1 MQQRVPHSFLI
12 AAIASSAIE
21 PLLSVVDT
29 AVAGHIATQTIACL
43 ALGGGLAAALVWIGF
58 QALGGLPGV
67 VGRLRGG
74 GHSAEARLLAGEA
87 AWAALLGG
95 ALLAGPAALLA
106 DVGLGAA
113 VAHEPT
119 ASGAAHYLA
128 VRMLGMPFSLCLFVL
143 IGVLRTGHKD
153 GWGPVV
159 IMVVVLGANVGLDL
173 FLAIGLGW
181 DLSGLALASAISPA
195 LGCAVGVF
203 LLRRRGGIDL
213 TAGLASL
220 RARLGG
226 AALRLSLRL
235 GGPLVLRA
243 LMLNAVLFT
252 AAAWSERFGTEAL
265 AAHGLALQVWLLL
278 AFSIDGFALA
288 GQAFASHM
296 LGAGDGVGARRLA
309 RHLLVFCLLAVSV
322 LAFALSA
329 IWSTLPTWFSLDG
342 AAAAAF
348 ESLRL
353 PMLVQMPLAVGAFV
367 TDGLLKGAGDVRFL
381 AIQLALSSL
390 LVFPVV
396 LMLFG
401 VNLPGLWWAID
412 VWLLTRAILGLSR
425 IFGDRWIIV
434 ATEQMSEAVEKN
446 VEGS

>member
-1 MQQRVPHSFLI
+1 MQRVPHSFLI

-21 PLLSVVDT
+21 PLLSVIDT
-29 AVAGHIATQTIACL
+29 AVAGRIATQTIACL
-43 ALGGGLAAALVWIGF
+43 TLGGGLAAALAWIGF

-74 GHSAEARLLAGEA
+74 GHEDEARLLAGEA
-87 AWAALLGG
+87 ACAALIGG

-106 DVGLGAA
+106 GYGLDAA
-113 VAHEPT
+113 VAHQPT

-128 VRMLGMPFSLCLFVL
+128 VRLLGMPFSLCLFVL
-143 IGVLRTGHKD
+143 VGILRTGHKD
-153 GWGPVV
+153 GWGPVL
-159 IMVVVLGANVGLDL
+159 IMISVLAINAGLDIVLGV
-173 FLAIGLGW
+173 GLGW
-181 DLSGLALASAISPA
+181 HLTGLALASAIAPA
-195 LGCAVGVF
+195 LGCLIGWA
-203 LLRRRGGIDL
+203 LLRRHDGIDL
-213 TAGLASL
+213 RAGMASL
-220 RARLGG
+220 RGRLGG
-226 AALRLSLRL
+226 AALRLSVRL

-252 AAAWSERFGTEAL
+252 ASAWSERFGTEAL

-288 GQAFASHM
+288 GQAFASHL
-296 LGAGDGVGARRLA
+296 LGAGEGASARDLA

-329 IWSTLPTWFSLDG
+329 LWPAIPTAFALDG
-342 AAAAAF
+342 GARLAF

-381 AIQLALSSL
+381 AVQLALSSL
-390 LVFPVV
+390 VVFPVV
-396 LMLFG
+396 LVVLG
-401 VNLPGLWWAID
+401 INLPGLWWAID
-412 VWLLTRAILGLSR
+412 LWLLTRAVLGLSR
-425 IFGDRWIIV
+425 IAGDRWIIV
-434 ATEQMSEAVEKN
+434 ATEQMGETVEKI
-446 VEGS
+446 VEDR